1 MCSYMCLS
9 KNSNNDETFIFNKFN
24 LKRSTKKNILGIN
37 IDQKITFTSHIKT
50 LCTKAGQ
57 KLSPFSTI

>member
-9 KNSNNDETFIFNKFN
+9 KNNNNDETVNFNKFN